1 MRINKK
7 LSDDAQNV
15 NTKKHQYL
23 DSILSTM
30 NQNRSVNPNLEGLG
44 EKLLVDVLLSLRER

>member
-44 EKLLVDVLLSLRER
+44 EKLLFDVLLSLMGR